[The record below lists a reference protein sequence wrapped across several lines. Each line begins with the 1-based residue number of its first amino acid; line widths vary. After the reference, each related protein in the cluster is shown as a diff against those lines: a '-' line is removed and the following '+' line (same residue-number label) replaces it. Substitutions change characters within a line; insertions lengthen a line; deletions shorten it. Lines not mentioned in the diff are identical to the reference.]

1 MWGLFSKDPSKDFPY
16 ELGERLG
23 HIHLAN
29 KTVWTLHA
37 GKHRATGEQVRSRA
51 RNEPSRRPRNNQ
63 IAHYEL

>member
-37 GKHRATGEQVRSRA
+37 GKHRATGEQVSST
-51 RNEPSRRPRNNQ
+51 PIQ
-63 IAHYEL
+63 IHVC

>member
-29 KTVWTLHA
+29 KTVWTLHT
-37 GKHRATGEQVRSRA
+37 GKHRATGEQVGSRA
-51 RNEPSRRPRNNQ
+51 RN
-63 IAHYEL
+63 